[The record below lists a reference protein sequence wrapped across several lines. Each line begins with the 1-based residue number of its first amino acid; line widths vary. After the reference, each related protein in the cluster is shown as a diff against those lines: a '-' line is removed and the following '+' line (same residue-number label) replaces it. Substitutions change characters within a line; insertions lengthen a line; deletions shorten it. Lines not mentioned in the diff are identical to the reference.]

1 MLNRLA
7 IRDFVIVDQLDLE
20 FSSGFSALTGETG
33 AGKSI
38 LLDALGLV
46 LGGRAEPDMIR
57 TGSTRAE
64 VVAEFDV
71 APESALHAWLEE
83 AGLSVPE
90 GGILLRRVIE
100 ANGRS
105 KAWVN
110 GTPVTQAQMRA
121 AAEGLAD
128 IHGQHAH
135 HALMRAEA
143 QRQLL
148 DTQAPGLVLAVQ
160 CCYREWLDAKRALER
175 AEADATGLAHEQ
187 QMLSWQVEELEA
199 LAFSA
204 SEWDELEQ
212 EQARLA
218 HGAGLLE
225 GCSQAIE
232 ALEGGR
238 GGICTELA
246 SLSERFNHLS
256 AIDTQLQETASLLT
270 EASIQADEA
279 RHALKRYH
287 DRLELDPARLEAVD
301 QRMGAITNL
310 ARKHRVKPVDL
321 PGLLIKMRE
330 RLLELNQS
338 IDPALLIERVQKT
351 LEAYQQAAK
360 ALSAYR
366 HSMAEEMSRS
376 ITEAMQGLALAGGQ
390 FKVAL
395 LKREAPA
402 AHGQEDVEFQVSANP
417 GQPLRALAKVASGGE
432 LSRIGL
438 AIQVMTSQYG
448 AAPTLI
454 FDEVDVGIGGGVA
467 QIVGQRLRELGQHRQ
482 VLCVTHLA
490 QVASQ
495 AHQQWRI
502 AKKSVEGQT
511 LSAVERL
518 EGEGRVEEIARML
531 GGLELTQTTR
541 QHAAEMLAA
550 AGNS

>member
-160 CCYREWLDAKRALER
+160 CCYREWLDAKRAL
-175 AEADATGLAHEQ
+175 GLA
-187 QMLSWQVEELEA
+187 
-199 LAFSA
+199 
-204 SEWDELEQ
+204 
-212 EQARLA
+212 
-218 HGAGLLE
+218 AGV
-225 GCSQAIE
+225 Q
-232 ALEGGR
+232 
-238 GGICTELA
+238 
-246 SLSERFNHLS
+246 
-256 AIDTQLQETASLLT
+256 
-270 EASIQADEA
+270 
-279 RHALKRYH
+279 
-287 DRLELDPARLEAVD
+287 PARRANAAV
-301 QRMGAITNL
+301 
-310 ARKHRVKPVDL
+310 
-321 PGLLIKMRE
+321 
-330 RLLELNQS
+330 
-338 IDPALLIERVQKT
+338 
-351 LEAYQQAAK
+351 
-360 ALSAYR
+360 
-366 HSMAEEMSRS
+366 
-376 ITEAMQGLALAGGQ
+376 
-390 FKVAL
+390 
-395 LKREAPA
+395 
-402 AHGQEDVEFQVSANP
+402 
-417 GQPLRALAKVASGGE
+417 
-432 LSRIGL
+432 
-438 AIQVMTSQYG
+438 
-448 AAPTLI
+448 
-454 FDEVDVGIGGGVA
+454 
-467 QIVGQRLRELGQHRQ
+467 
-482 VLCVTHLA
+482 
-490 QVASQ
+490 
-495 AHQQWRI
+495 
-502 AKKSVEGQT
+502 
-511 LSAVERL
+511 
-518 EGEGRVEEIARML
+518 
-531 GGLELTQTTR
+531 
-541 QHAAEMLAA
+541 A
-550 AGNS
+550 AG